1 MHLKKIEIGDKVSLN
16 VLISA
21 KENALL
27 QYALLT
33 VASSTLFFVSI
44 FYVAL
49 AVGIISIQNTLQD
62 WFGWGGAAGSLCII
76 LPALGLILGILG
88 TFAGIIGMIREYSS
102 LRKLKAI
109 DLREIEKEE
118 IKYALHKEFLMGKI
132 TEEEYKQKLR
142 DLENEFK

>member
-1 MHLKKIEIGDKVSLN
+1 MKKIEVKDKVSLN

-21 KENALL
+21 KENNLL

-33 VASSTLFFVSI
+33 VASLTLFFVSI

-49 AVGIISIQNTLQD
+49 AIGVISIQNTLND
-62 WFGWGGAAGSLCII
+62 WLGWGWAAGSICII

-109 DLREIEKEE
+109 GPQEIEKEE
-118 IKYALHKEFLMGKI
+118 IKYALRKEFLMGKI
-132 TEEEYKQKLR
+132 SEDEYKERLKKI
-142 DLENEFK
+142 EEG